1 MAVSAVSSY
10 GTNNVYQGWV
20 DNANA
25 DKEKLEKEL
34 GIDTSDSSD
43 TKTSSTSGTSSSSS
57 TSKTSGSSSSSS
69 SSSSTSTSS
78 TSTSRSSSTSTFLLT
93 YKHNLTSLE
102 SASEKLRLGSRNN
115 VFSKYETA
123 MKDLQR
129 ANTDEDKASAQAAVN
144 KAQEDIISAV
154 KDFAKAYNSA
164 VSFLESNSDRS
175 STVARQ
181 LNSLKNALTTEDAMA
196 RIGLSYDKSGNLEVD
211 EDKLKKTLNENYNSV
226 KDIMGGQFG
235 LAERAA
241 SKATDILDHASVE
254 KIAGVTEKASKA
266 NSISDLDDF
275 EIFSKFALG
284 GAYNLTNYYAVGS
297 MLNTLV

>member
-1 MAVSAVSSY
+1 MAVGAVSSY
-10 GTNNVYQGWV
+10 GTNNVYQSWV

-43 TKTSSTSGTSSSSS
+43 TKTSSTSGTSSTSS
-57 TSKTSGSSSSSS
+57 TNNTSSSS
-69 SSSSTSTSS
+69 SSSSTSTSG
-78 TSTSRSSSTSTFLLT
+78 TSTSRSSSTSTFLLS

-102 SASEKLRLGSRNN
+102 SASESLRLSSRNN

-123 MKDLQR
+123 MRDLQR
-129 ANTDEDKASAQAAVN
+129 ANTDEDKASAQAAVD
-144 KAQEDIISAV
+144 KAQEDIIAAV

-196 RIGLSYDKSGNLEVD
+196 RIGLSFDKSGNLEVD

-241 SKATDILDHASVE
+241 SKATYILDHASVE

>member
-1 MAVSAVSSY
+1 MAISGVSGFGS
-10 GTNNVYQGWV
+10 NNEYQSWV
-20 DNANA
+20 DQAAA
-25 DKEKLEKEL
+25 DKKKLEESL
-34 GIDTSDSSD
+34 GIDTSESSSTEKTSGSTD
-43 TKTSSTSGTSSSSS
+43 TSSTS
-57 TSKTSGSSSSSS
+57 SKKD
-69 SSSSTSTSS
+69 TSS
-78 TSTSRSSSTSTFLLT
+78 TAGSSYTSSTSRSSSTSTFLLS

-102 SASEKLRLGSRNN
+102 SASESLRLGSRNN

-129 ANTDEDKASAQAAVN
+129 ANTDEDKAAAQAAVD
-144 KAQEDIISAV
+144 KAKEDIITAV

-164 VSFLESNSDRS
+164 VSFLENNSDRS
-175 STVARQ
+175 STVVRQ
-181 LNSLKNALTTEDAMA
+181 LNSLKNSLTTEDAMA
-196 RIGLSYDKSGNLEVD
+196 RIGLSFDKSGNLEVD
-211 EDKLKKTLNENYNSV
+211 EDKLKDTLDKNYNSV

-235 LAERAA
+235 IAERAA
-241 SKATDILDHASVE
+241 SKAGYILDHASVE
-254 KIAGVTEKASKA
+254 KIAGVAEKESKG

>member
-1 MAVSAVSSY
+1 MAISGVSGFGS
-10 GTNNVYQGWV
+10 NNEYQSWV
-20 DNANA
+20 DQAAA
-25 DKEKLEKEL
+25 DKKKLEESL
-34 GIDTSDSSD
+34 GIDTSESSSTD
-43 TKTSSTSGTSSSSS
+43 KTSSATD
-57 TSKTSGSSSSSS
+57 KKD
-69 SSSSTSTSS
+69 TSS
-78 TSTSRSSSTSTFLLT
+78 TGSSYTSSTSRSSSTSTFLLS

-102 SASEKLRLGSRNN
+102 SASEALRVGSRNN

-129 ANTDEDKASAQAAVN
+129 ANTDEDKAAAQAAVD
-144 KAQEDIISAV
+144 KAKEDIVTAV
-154 KDFAKAYNSA
+154 KDFAKAYNNA
-164 VSFLESNSDRS
+164 VSFLENNSDRS
-175 STVARQ
+175 STVVRQ

-196 RIGLSYDKSGNLEVD
+196 RIGLSYDKSGNLQVD
-211 EDKLKKTLNENYNSV
+211 EDKLKDTLDKNYNSV

-235 LAERAA
+235 MAERAA
-241 SKATDILDHASVE
+241 TKASDILDHASVE
-254 KIAGVTEKASKA
+254 KIAGVAEKQSKA

>member
-1 MAVSAVSSY
+1 MAISGVSGFGS
-10 GTNNVYQGWV
+10 NNEYQSWV
-20 DNANA
+20 DQAAA
-25 DKEKLEKEL
+25 DKKKLEESL
-34 GIDTSDSSD
+34 GIDTSESSSTD
-43 TKTSSTSGTSSSSS
+43 KTSSTTDKKDISS
-57 TSKTSGSSSSSS
+57 TGSSY
-69 SSSSTSTSS
+69 TS
-78 TSTSRSSSTSTFLLT
+78 STSRSSSTSTFLLS

-102 SASEKLRLGSRNN
+102 SASEALRVGSRNN

-129 ANTDEDKASAQAAVN
+129 ANTDEDKAAAQAAVD
-144 KAQEDIISAV
+144 KAKEDIVTAV
-154 KDFAKAYNSA
+154 KDFAKAYNNA
-164 VSFLESNSDRS
+164 VSFLENNSDRS
-175 STVARQ
+175 STVVRQ

-196 RIGLSYDKSGNLEVD
+196 RIGLSYDKSGNLQVD
-211 EDKLKKTLNENYNSV
+211 EDKLKDTLDKNYNSV

-235 LAERAA
+235 MAERAA
-241 SKATDILDHASVE
+241 TKASDILDHASVE
-254 KIAGVTEKASKA
+254 KIAGVAEKQSKA

>member
-1 MAVSAVSSY
+1 MAISGVSGFGS
-10 GTNNVYQGWV
+10 NNEYQSWV
-20 DNANA
+20 DQAAA
-25 DKEKLEKEL
+25 DKKKLEESL
-34 GIDTSDSSD
+34 GIDTSESSSTD
-43 TKTSSTSGTSSSSS
+43 KTSSTTD
-57 TSKTSGSSSSSS
+57 KKD
-69 SSSSTSTSS
+69 TSS
-78 TSTSRSSSTSTFLLT
+78 TGSSYTSSTSRSSSTSTFLLS

-102 SASEKLRLGSRNN
+102 SASEALRVGSRTN

-129 ANTDEDKASAQAAVN
+129 ANTDEDKAAAQAAVD
-144 KAQEDIISAV
+144 KAKEDIVTAV
-154 KDFAKAYNSA
+154 KDFAKAYNNA
-164 VSFLESNSDRS
+164 VSFLENNSDRS
-175 STVARQ
+175 STVVRQ

-196 RIGLSYDKSGNLEVD
+196 RIGLSYDKSGNLQVD
-211 EDKLKKTLNENYNSV
+211 EDKLKDTLDKNYNSV

-235 LAERAA
+235 MAERAA
-241 SKATDILDHASVE
+241 TKASDILDHASVE
-254 KIAGVTEKASKA
+254 KIAGVAEKQSKA

>member
-1 MAVSAVSSY
+1 MAISGVSGFGS
-10 GTNNVYQGWV
+10 NNEYQSWV
-20 DNANA
+20 DQAAA
-25 DKEKLEKEL
+25 DKKKLEESL
-34 GIDTSDSSD
+34 GIDTSESSSTD
-43 TKTSSTSGTSSSSS
+43 KTSSTTD
-57 TSKTSGSSSSSS
+57 KKD
-69 SSSSTSTSS
+69 TSS
-78 TSTSRSSSTSTFLLT
+78 TGSSYTSSTSRSSSTSTFLLT

-102 SASEKLRLGSRNN
+102 SASEALRVGSRNN

-129 ANTDEDKASAQAAVN
+129 ANTDEDKAAAQAAVD
-144 KAQEDIISAV
+144 KAKEDIVTAV
-154 KDFAKAYNSA
+154 KDFAKAYNDA
-164 VSFLESNSDRS
+164 ISFLENNSDRS
-175 STVARQ
+175 STVVRQ

-196 RIGLSYDKSGNLEVD
+196 RIGLSYDKSGNLQVD
-211 EDKLKKTLNENYNSV
+211 EDKLKDTLDKNYNSV

-235 LAERAA
+235 MAERAA
-241 SKATDILDHASVE
+241 TKASDILDHASVE
-254 KIAGVTEKASKA
+254 KIAGVAEKESKA

>member
-1 MAVSAVSSY
+1 MAISAVSGFGS
-10 GTNNVYQGWV
+10 NNEYQSWV
-20 DNANA
+20 DQANENR
-25 DKEKLEKEL
+25 KKLEDHL
-34 GIDTSDSSD
+34 GIDTSESSE
-43 TKTSSTSGTSSSSS
+43 TNKTSSSTGTSSTSDKKDTSS
-57 TSKTSGSSSSSS
+57 TT
-69 SSSSTSTSS
+69 STSTSG
-78 TSTSRSSSTSTFLLT
+78 TSTSRSSSTSTFLLS

-102 SASEKLRLGSRNN
+102 SASDKLRVGSRNN

-129 ANTDEDKASAQAAVN
+129 ANTDEDKAAAQAAVD
-144 KAQEDIISAV
+144 KAKEDIVTAV
-154 KDFAKAYNSA
+154 KDFAKAYNNA
-164 VSFLESNSDRS
+164 VSFLENNSDRS
-175 STVARQ
+175 STVVRQ

-196 RIGLSYDKSGNLEVD
+196 RIGLSYDKSGNLQVD
-211 EDKLKKTLNENYNSV
+211 EDKLKDTLDKNYNSV

-235 LAERAA
+235 MAERAA
-241 SKATDILDHASVE
+241 TKASDILDHASVE
-254 KIAGVTEKASKA
+254 KIAGVAEKQSKA

>member
-1 MAVSAVSSY
+1 MAISGVSGYNSY
-10 GTNNVYQGWV
+10 NSYRPANEYQNWV
-20 DNANA
+20 DQAA
-25 DKEKLEKEL
+25 SQTEALEKRL
-34 GIDTSDSSD
+34 GLDEADSSD
-43 TKTSSTSGTSSSSS
+43 TKTSSTSGTSSTTGSSS
-57 TSKTSGSSSSSS
+57 TS

-78 TSTSRSSSTSTFLLT
+78 TSRASSTSTFLLS

-102 SASEKLRLGSRNN
+102 SASNKLRVGSRNN

-129 ANTDEDKASAQAAVN
+129 ASTDEDKAAAQAAVD

-196 RIGLSYDKSGNLEVD
+196 RIGLSFDKSGNLEVD
-211 EDKLKKTLNENYNSV
+211 EEKLKKTLNENYNSV

-241 SKATDILDHASVE
+241 SKASYILDHASVE
-254 KIAGVTEKASKA
+254 KIAGVAEKESKA

-284 GAYNLTNYYAVGS
+284 GAYNLSNYYAVGS

>member
-1 MAVSAVSSY
+1 MAISGVSGFGS
-10 GTNNVYQGWV
+10 NNEYQSWV
-20 DNANA
+20 DQANA
-25 DKEKLEKEL
+25 DKKKLEEHL
-34 GIDTSDSSD
+34 GIDTSEGSE
-43 TKTSSTSGTSSSSS
+43 TNKTSSSTSTSGTSSKKDTSS
-57 TSKTSGSSSSSS
+57 TT
-69 SSSSTSTSS
+69 STSTYNS
-78 TSTSRSSSTSTFLLT
+78 TARSSSTSTFLLS

-102 SASEKLRLGSRNN
+102 ASSEKLRLSSRNN

-129 ANTDEDKASAQAAVN
+129 ANTDEDKAAAQAAVN

-175 STVARQ
+175 STVVRQ

-196 RIGLSYDKSGNLEVD
+196 RIGLSFDKSGNLEVD
-211 EDKLKKTLNENYNSV
+211 EEKLKKTLNENYNSV

-241 SKATDILDHASVE
+241 SKATYILDHASVE
-254 KIAGVTEKASKA
+254 KIAGVAEKESKA

-297 MLNTLV
+297 MLNNLV

>member
-1 MAVSAVSSY
+1 MAISGVSGFGS
-10 GTNNVYQGWV
+10 NNEYQSWV
-20 DNANA
+20 DQAAA
-25 DKEKLEKEL
+25 DKKKLEESL
-34 GIDTSDSSD
+34 GIDTSESSSTD
-43 TKTSSTSGTSSSSS
+43 KTSSTTD
-57 TSKTSGSSSSSS
+57 KKD
-69 SSSSTSTSS
+69 TSS
-78 TSTSRSSSTSTFLLT
+78 TGSSYTSSTSRSSSTSTFLLS

-102 SASEKLRLGSRNN
+102 SASEALRAGSRNN

-129 ANTDEDKASAQAAVN
+129 ANTDEDKAAAQAAVD
-144 KAQEDIISAV
+144 KAKEDIVTAV
-154 KDFAKAYNSA
+154 KDFAKAYNNA
-164 VSFLESNSDRS
+164 VSFLENNSDRS
-175 STVARQ
+175 STVVRQ

-196 RIGLSYDKSGNLEVD
+196 RIGLSYDKSGNLQVD
-211 EDKLKKTLNENYNSV
+211 EDKLKDTLDKNYNSV

-235 LAERAA
+235 MAERAA
-241 SKATDILDHASVE
+241 TKASDILDHASVE
-254 KIAGVTEKASKA
+254 KIAGVAEKQSKA

>member
-1 MAVSAVSSY
+1 MAISAVSGFGS
-10 GTNNVYQGWV
+10 NNEYQSWV
-20 DNANA
+20 DQAAA
-25 DKEKLEKEL
+25 DKKKLEESL
-34 GIDTSDSSD
+34 GIDTSESSSTD
-43 TKTSSTSGTSSSSS
+43 KTSSTTD
-57 TSKTSGSSSSSS
+57 KKD
-69 SSSSTSTSS
+69 TSS
-78 TSTSRSSSTSTFLLT
+78 TGSSYTSSTSRSSSTSTFLLS

-102 SASEKLRLGSRNN
+102 SASEALRVGSRNN

-129 ANTDEDKASAQAAVN
+129 ANTDEDKAAAQAAVD
-144 KAQEDIISAV
+144 KAKEDIVTAV
-154 KDFAKAYNSA
+154 KDFAKAYNNA
-164 VSFLESNSDRS
+164 VSFLENNSDRS
-175 STVARQ
+175 STVVRQ

-196 RIGLSYDKSGNLEVD
+196 RIGLSYDKSGNLQVD
-211 EDKLKKTLNENYNSV
+211 EDKLKDTLDKNYNSV

-235 LAERAA
+235 MAERAA
-241 SKATDILDHASVE
+241 TKASDILDHASVE
-254 KIAGVTEKASKA
+254 KIAGVAEKQSKA

>member
-1 MAVSAVSSY
+1 MAINAVSGYSAV
-10 GTNNVYQGWV
+10 NDYQKWV
-20 DNANA
+20 DQAA
-25 DKEKLEKEL
+25 AEKEALEKRL
-34 GIDTSDSSD
+34 GIEASDSSD
-43 TKTSSTSGTSSSSS
+43 TKTSSTSNTSSTSSS
-57 TSKTSGSSSSSS
+57 TSASGT
-69 SSSSTSTSS
+69 SSSTSTSS
-78 TSTSRSSSTSTFLLT
+78 TYTSRSSSTSTFLLS

-102 SASEKLRLGSRNN
+102 SASEKLRLGNRNN
-115 VFSKYETA
+115 VFAKYETA
-123 MKDLQR
+123 LRDLER
-129 ANTDEDKASAQAAVN
+129 AGSDSDKAAAQAAAD
-144 KAQEDIISAV
+144 KAQEEIISAV

-164 VSFLESNSDRS
+164 VSFLGSNSDRS

-196 RIGLSYDKSGNLEVD
+196 RIGLSFDKSGNLEVD

-235 LAERAA
+235 IAERAA
-241 SKATDILDHASVE
+241 SKAGYILDHASVE
-254 KIAGVTEKASKA
+254 KIAGVAEKESKA

>member
-1 MAVSAVSSY
+1 MAISGVSGFGS
-10 GTNNVYQGWV
+10 NNEYQSWV
-20 DNANA
+20 DQAAA
-25 DKEKLEKEL
+25 DKKKLEESL
-34 GIDTSDSSD
+34 GIDTSESSSTD
-43 TKTSSTSGTSSSSS
+43 KTSSTTDKKDTSS
-57 TSKTSGSSSSSS
+57 TGSSY
-69 SSSSTSTSS
+69 TSS
-78 TSTSRSSSTSTFLLT
+78 TSRYSSTSTFLLS

-102 SASEKLRLGSRNN
+102 SASEALRVGSRNN

-129 ANTDEDKASAQAAVN
+129 ANTDEDKAAAQAAVD
-144 KAQEDIISAV
+144 KAKEDIVTAV
-154 KDFAKAYNSA
+154 KDFAKAYNNA
-164 VSFLESNSDRS
+164 VSFLENNSDRS
-175 STVARQ
+175 STVVRQ

-196 RIGLSYDKSGNLEVD
+196 RIGLSYDKSGNLQVD
-211 EDKLKKTLNENYNSV
+211 EDKLKDTLDKNYNSV

-235 LAERAA
+235 MAERAA
-241 SKATDILDHASVE
+241 TKASDILDHASVE
-254 KIAGVTEKASKA
+254 KIAGVAEKQSKA

>member
-1 MAVSAVSSY
+1 MAISAVSGFGS
-10 GTNNVYQGWV
+10 NNEYQSWV
-20 DNANA
+20 DQANA
-25 DKEKLEKEL
+25 DKKKLEDQL

-57 TSKTSGSSSSSS
+57 ASKTSGSSSSSS
-69 SSSSTSTSS
+69 SSTSS

-102 SASEKLRLGSRNN
+102 SASEKLRLGGRNN

-129 ANTDEDKASAQAAVN
+129 ASTDEDKASAQAAVD

-164 VSFLESNSDRS
+164 ISFLESNSDRS
-175 STVARQ
+175 STVVRQ

-196 RIGLSYDKSGNLEVD
+196 RIGLSFDKSGNLEVD
-211 EDKLKKTLNENYNSV
+211 EEKLKKTLNQNYNSV

-254 KIAGVTEKASKA
+254 KIAGVSEKASKA

>member
-1 MAVSAVSSY
+1 MAISAVSGFGS
-10 GTNNVYQGWV
+10 NNEYQSWV
-20 DNANA
+20 DQANA
-25 DKEKLEKEL
+25 DKKKLEDHL

-43 TKTSSTSGTSSSSS
+43 TKASSISSTSSTSS
-57 TSKTSGSSSSSS
+57 TNKTSSSS

-78 TSTSRSSSTSTFLLT
+78 TSVSRSSSTSTFLLS

-129 ANTDEDKASAQAAVN
+129 ANTDEDKASAQAAVD
-144 KAQEDIISAV
+144 KAQEEIISAV

-175 STVARQ
+175 STVVRQ
-181 LNSLKNALTTEDAMA
+181 LNSLKNALTTEDAMG
-196 RIGLSYDKSGNLEVD
+196 RIGLSFDKSGNLEVD

-235 LAERAA
+235 IAERAA
-241 SKATDILDHASVE
+241 SKATYILDHSSVE

>member
-10 GTNNVYQGWV
+10 GTNNVYQSWV
-20 DNANA
+20 DNAYA

-43 TKTSSTSGTSSSSS
+43 TKTSSTSGTN
-57 TSKTSGSSSSSS
+57 TTSGSS

-78 TSTSRSSSTSTFLLT
+78 TSTSSSSSTSTFLLN

-102 SASEKLRLGSRNN
+102 SASEKLRYGSRNN

-129 ANTDEDKASAQAAVN
+129 ATTDEDKASAQAAVD
-144 KAQEDIISAV
+144 KAQEEIISAV

-164 VSFLESNSDRS
+164 VSFLGSNSDRS
-175 STVARQ
+175 STVVRQ

-196 RIGLSYDKSGNLEVD
+196 RIGLSFDKSGNLQVD

-235 LAERAA
+235 IAERAA
-241 SKATDILDHASVE
+241 SKAAYILDHASVE
-254 KIAGVTEKASKA
+254 KIAGVTEKESKA

>member
-1 MAVSAVSSY
+1 MAISGVSGFGS
-10 GTNNVYQGWV
+10 NNEYQSWV
-20 DNANA
+20 DQAAA
-25 DKEKLEKEL
+25 DKKKLEESL
-34 GIDTSDSSD
+34 GIDTSESSSTD
-43 TKTSSTSGTSSSSS
+43 KTSSTTD
-57 TSKTSGSSSSSS
+57 KKD
-69 SSSSTSTSS
+69 TSS
-78 TSTSRSSSTSTFLLT
+78 TGSSYTSSTSRSSSTSTFLLS

-102 SASEKLRLGSRNN
+102 SASEALRVGSRNN

-129 ANTDEDKASAQAAVN
+129 ANTDEDKAAAQAAVD
-144 KAQEDIISAV
+144 KAKEDIVTAV
-154 KDFAKAYNSA
+154 KDFAKAYNNA
-164 VSFLESNSDRS
+164 VSFLENNSDRS
-175 STVARQ
+175 STVVRQ

-196 RIGLSYDKSGNLEVD
+196 RIGLSYDKSGNLQVD
-211 EDKLKKTLNENYNSV
+211 EDKLKDTLDKNYNSV

-235 LAERAA
+235 MAERAA
-241 SKATDILDHASVE
+241 TKASDILDHASVE
-254 KIAGVTEKASKA
+254 KIAGVAEQQSKA

>member
-1 MAVSAVSSY
+1 MAVGAVSSY
-10 GTNNVYQGWV
+10 GTNNAYQSWV

-43 TKTSSTSGTSSSSS
+43 TKTSSTSGTSSTSS
-57 TSKTSGSSSSSS
+57 TNNTSSSS
-69 SSSSTSTSS
+69 SSSSTSTSG
-78 TSTSRSSSTSTFLLT
+78 TSTSRSSSTSTFLLS

-102 SASEKLRLGSRNN
+102 SASESLRLSSRNN

-123 MKDLQR
+123 MRDLQR
-129 ANTDEDKASAQAAVN
+129 ANTDEDKASAQAAVD
-144 KAQEDIISAV
+144 KAQEDIIAAV

-196 RIGLSYDKSGNLEVD
+196 RIGLSFDKSGNLEVD

-241 SKATDILDHASVE
+241 SKATYILDHASVE

>member
-1 MAVSAVSSY
+1 MAISGVSGFGS
-10 GTNNVYQGWV
+10 NNEYQSWV
-20 DNANA
+20 DQAAA
-25 DKEKLEKEL
+25 DKKKLEESL
-34 GIDTSDSSD
+34 GIDTSESSSTD
-43 TKTSSTSGTSSSSS
+43 KTSSTTDKKGTSS
-57 TSKTSGSSSSSS
+57 TGSSY
-69 SSSSTSTSS
+69 TS
-78 TSTSRSSSTSTFLLT
+78 STSRSSSTSTFLLS

-102 SASEKLRLGSRNN
+102 SASEALRIGSRNN

-129 ANTDEDKASAQAAVN
+129 ANTDEDKAAAQAAVD
-144 KAQEDIISAV
+144 KAKEDIVTAV
-154 KDFAKAYNSA
+154 KDFAKAYNNA
-164 VSFLESNSDRS
+164 VSFLENNSDRS
-175 STVARQ
+175 STVVRQ

-196 RIGLSYDKSGNLEVD
+196 RIGLSYDKSGNLQVD
-211 EDKLKKTLNENYNSV
+211 EDKLKDTLDKNYNSV

-235 LAERAA
+235 MAERAA
-241 SKATDILDHASVE
+241 TKASDILDHASVE
-254 KIAGVTEKASKA
+254 KIAGVAEKQSKA

>member
-1 MAVSAVSSY
+1 MAISGVSGFGS
-10 GTNNVYQGWV
+10 NNEYQSWV
-20 DNANA
+20 DQAAA
-25 DKEKLEKEL
+25 DKKKLEESL
-34 GIDTSDSSD
+34 GIDTSESSSTD
-43 TKTSSTSGTSSSSS
+43 KTSSTTD
-57 TSKTSGSSSSSS
+57 KKD
-69 SSSSTSTSS
+69 TSS
-78 TSTSRSSSTSTFLLT
+78 TGSSYTSSTSRSSSTSTFLLS

-102 SASEKLRLGSRNN
+102 SASEALRVGSRNN

-129 ANTDEDKASAQAAVN
+129 ANTDEDKAAAQAAVD
-144 KAQEDIISAV
+144 KAKEDIVTAV
-154 KDFAKAYNSA
+154 KDFAKAYNNA
-164 VSFLESNSDRS
+164 VSFLENNSDRS
-175 STVARQ
+175 STVVRQ

-196 RIGLSYDKSGNLEVD
+196 RIGLSYDKSGNLQVD
-211 EDKLKKTLNENYNSV
+211 EDKLKDTLDKNYNSV

-235 LAERAA
+235 MAERAA
-241 SKATDILDHASVE
+241 TKASDILDHASVE
-254 KIAGVTEKASKA
+254 KIAGVPEKQSKA

>member
-1 MAVSAVSSY
+1 MAISGVSGFGS
-10 GTNNVYQGWV
+10 NNEYQSWV
-20 DNANA
+20 DQAAA
-25 DKEKLEKEL
+25 DKKKLEESL
-34 GIDTSDSSD
+34 GIDTSESSSTD
-43 TKTSSTSGTSSSSS
+43 KTSSTTD
-57 TSKTSGSSSSSS
+57 KKD
-69 SSSSTSTSS
+69 TSS
-78 TSTSRSSSTSTFLLT
+78 TGSSYTSSTSRSSSTSTFLLS

-102 SASEKLRLGSRNN
+102 SASEALRVGSRNN

-129 ANTDEDKASAQAAVN
+129 ANTDEDKAAAQAAVD
-144 KAQEDIISAV
+144 KAKEDIVTAV
-154 KDFAKAYNSA
+154 KDFAKAYNNA
-164 VSFLESNSDRS
+164 VSFLENNSDRS
-175 STVARQ
+175 STVVRQ

-196 RIGLSYDKSGNLEVD
+196 RIGLSYDKSGNLQVD
-211 EDKLKKTLNENYNSV
+211 EDKLKDTLDKNYNSV

-235 LAERAA
+235 MTERSATKA
-241 SKATDILDHASVE
+241 SDILDHASVE
-254 KIAGVTEKASKA
+254 KIAGVAEKQSKA

>member
-1 MAVSAVSSY
+1 MAISGVSGFGS
-10 GTNNVYQGWV
+10 NNEYQSWV
-20 DNANA
+20 DQAAA
-25 DKEKLEKEL
+25 DKKKLEETL
-34 GIDTSDSSD
+34 GIDTSESSSTD
-43 TKTSSTSGTSSSSS
+43 KTSSTTD
-57 TSKTSGSSSSSS
+57 KKD
-69 SSSSTSTSS
+69 TSS
-78 TSTSRSSSTSTFLLT
+78 TGSSYTSSTSRSSSTSTFLLS

-102 SASEKLRLGSRNN
+102 SASEALRVGSRNN

-129 ANTDEDKASAQAAVN
+129 ANTDEDKAAAQAAVD
-144 KAQEDIISAV
+144 KAKEDIVTAV
-154 KDFAKAYNSA
+154 KDFAKAYNNA
-164 VSFLESNSDRS
+164 VSFLENNSDRS
-175 STVARQ
+175 STVVRQ

-196 RIGLSYDKSGNLEVD
+196 RIGLSYDKSGNLQVD
-211 EDKLKKTLNENYNSV
+211 EDKLKDTLDKNYNSV

-235 LAERAA
+235 MAERAA
-241 SKATDILDHASVE
+241 TKASDILDHASVE
-254 KIAGVTEKASKA
+254 KIAGVAEKQSKA

>member
-1 MAVSAVSSY
+1 MAISGVSGFGS
-10 GTNNVYQGWV
+10 NNEYQSWV
-20 DNANA
+20 DQAAA
-25 DKEKLEKEL
+25 DKKKLEESL
-34 GIDTSDSSD
+34 GIDTSESSSTEKTSGSTD
-43 TKTSSTSGTSSSSS
+43 TSSTS
-57 TSKTSGSSSSSS
+57 SKKD
-69 SSSSTSTSS
+69 TSS
-78 TSTSRSSSTSTFLLT
+78 TAGSSYTSSTSRSSSTSTFLLS

-102 SASEKLRLGSRNN
+102 SASESLRLGSRNN

-129 ANTDEDKASAQAAVN
+129 ANTDEDKAAAQAAVD
-144 KAQEDIISAV
+144 KAKEDIVTAV

-175 STVARQ
+175 STVVRQ
-181 LNSLKNALTTEDAMA
+181 LNSLKNSLTTEDAMA
-196 RIGLSYDKSGNLEVD
+196 RIGLSFDKSGNLEVD
-211 EDKLKKTLNENYNSV
+211 EDKLKDTLDKNYNSV

-235 LAERAA
+235 IAERAA
-241 SKATDILDHASVE
+241 SKAGYILDHASVE
-254 KIAGVTEKASKA
+254 KIAGVAEKESKG

>member
-57 TSKTSGSSSSSS
+57 TNKTSGSS

-78 TSTSRSSSTSTFLLT
+78 TSASRSSSTSTFLLT

-102 SASEKLRLGSRNN
+102 SASDKLRLGSRNN

-129 ANTDEDKASAQAAVN
+129 ANTDEDKASAQAAVD
-144 KAQEDIISAV
+144 KAQEEIISAV

-235 LAERAA
+235 LAERTAGR
-241 SKATDILDHASVE
+241 ATDILDHASVE

-297 MLNTLV
+297 LLNTLV

>member
-57 TSKTSGSSSSSS
+57 TNKTSDSSSS

-102 SASEKLRLGSRNN
+102 SASDKLRLGSRNN

-129 ANTDEDKASAQAAVN
+129 ANTDEDKASAQAAVD
-144 KAQEDIISAV
+144 KAQEEIISAV

-164 VSFLESNSDRS
+164 ISFLESNSDRS

-241 SKATDILDHASVE
+241 TKATDILDHASVE